1 MAEFLMKPRVDY
13 AFKEIMM
20 DEKARIGFL
29 SAILKLNPEDIK
41 ETQMLNTNLRKQS
54 EKEKL
59 GILDVRILMNNNT
72 EIDIEIQLAAMN
84 IWADRALFYLAKMYT
99 EQISAGEDYTV
110 FKKCVSI
117 SILDFN
123 LFEHESEFY
132 SCFHI
137 REDSHHFL
145 YTNKMEFHVLE
156 LPKLPKELQENS
168 SDIELWAKFIRAERK
183 EEFDMLAEK
192 NAYIGSAYKHL
203 QVISQ
208 DEEKRL
214 EYEAREKAIRDYNQI
229 MLEAKQIGRAE
240 GREEGRAE
248 GREEGEVQGEARG
261 RAAERI
267 ESIRIFITD
276 NIEESVTKEKTIIK
290 LQKHY
295 QLTEKEAEQY
305 YEKYSKME

>member
-13 AFKEIMM
+13 VFKEIMM

-192 NAYIGSAYKHL
+192 NAYIGSAYQHL

>member
-29 SAILKLNPEDIK
+29 SAMLKLKPEEIK
-41 ETQMLNTNLRKQS
+41 ETRMLNTNLRKQS

-59 GILDVRILMNNNT
+59 GILDVRILMNDNT

-117 SILDFN
+117 SILDFK
-123 LFEHESEFY
+123 LFEHDPEFY

-137 REDSHHFL
+137 REDSRHFL
-145 YTNKMEFHVLE
+145 YTDKMEFHVLE
-156 LPKLPKELQENS
+156 LPKLPKELREDS
-168 SDIELWAKFIRAERK
+168 SDIELWGKFIRAERK

-203 QVISQ
+203 QIISQ

-229 MLEAKQIGRAE
+229 MLEAKQMGRAEGRAEGREE

-248 GREEGEVQGEARG
+248 GRAEGREEGIERVNKLNTLLINDKRYQDLECSVNN
-261 RAAERI
+261 AA
-267 ESIRIFITD
+267 F
-276 NIEESVTKEKTIIK
+276 
-290 LQKHY
+290 QK
-295 QLTEKEAEQY
+295 QLMLEY
-305 YEKYSKME
+305 GI

>member
-1 MAEFLMKPRVDY
+1 MTEFLMKPIVDY

-29 SAILKLNPEDIK
+29 SAILKLDPEAIK
-41 ETQMLNTNLRKQS
+41 ETQILNTNLRKQT

-59 GILDVRILMNNNT
+59 GILDVRILLDNNT

-84 IWADRALFYLAKMYT
+84 VWADRALFYLAKMYT

-117 SILDFN
+117 SILDFK
-123 LFEHESEFY
+123 LFEREPEFY

-137 REDSHHFL
+137 REDSRNFL
-145 YTNKMEFHVLE
+145 YTDKMEFHVLE
-156 LPKLPKELQENS
+156 LPKLPKELKEDS
-168 SDIELWAKFIRAERK
+168 SDIELWGRFISAERK
-183 EEFDMLAEK
+183 EDFDMLAEK
-192 NAYIGSAYKHL
+192 NMYIGSAYQHL

-214 EYEAREKAIRDYNQI
+214 EYEARAKAIRDYNQV
-229 MLEAKQIGRAE
+229 MLEAEQRGRAK
-240 GREEGRAE
+240 GREE
-248 GREEGEVQGEARG
+248 GREEGEAQGRSEG
-261 RAAERI
+261 KI
-267 ESIRIFITD
+267 EGIQILIAD
-276 NIEESVTKEKTIIK
+276 HIEEEIPKEKTIAK

-295 QLTEKEAEQY
+295 HLTKAEAELY
-305 YEKYSKME
+305 YEKYLKK

>member
-29 SAILKLNPEDIK
+29 SAMLKLNPEEIK

-99 EQISAGEDYTV
+99 EQISAGEDYTL

-117 SILDFN
+117 SILDFK
-123 LFEHESEFY
+123 LFEQEPEFY

-137 REDSHHFL
+137 REDSRNFL
-145 YTNKMEFHVLE
+145 YTDKMEFHVLE
-156 LPKLPKELQENS
+156 LPKLPKELKEDS
-168 SDIELWAKFIRAERK
+168 SDIELWGKFINAERK
-183 EEFDMLAEK
+183 EEFVMLAEK
-192 NAYIGSAYKHL
+192 NTYIDSAYQHL
-203 QVISQ
+203 QLISQ
-208 DEEKRL
+208 DKEKRM
-214 EYEAREKAIRDYNQI
+214 EYEAREKAIRDYNQGI
-229 MLEAKQIGRAE
+229 L
-240 GREEGRAE
+240 
-248 GREEGEVQGEARG
+248 
-261 RAAERI
+261 
-267 ESIRIFITD
+267 
-276 NIEESVTKEKTIIK
+276 
-290 LQKHY
+290 
-295 QLTEKEAEQY
+295 EAEQRG
-305 YEKYSKME
+305 ETRATKRIAKTLLLSGTSVDLVTQSTGLSIEQVQSLKKELL